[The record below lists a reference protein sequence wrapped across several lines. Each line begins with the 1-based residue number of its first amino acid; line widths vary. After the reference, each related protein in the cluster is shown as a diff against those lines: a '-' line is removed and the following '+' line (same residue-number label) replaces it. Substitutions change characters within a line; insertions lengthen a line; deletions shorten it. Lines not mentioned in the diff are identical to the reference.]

1 MLNAGRGAF
10 ATVSVQCLLL
20 LAGPRLVAAQEAVAG
35 IDFLNDRLPIP
46 ESALFDEGLYID
58 SGVGLSFG
66 VDKRLTYAAGQFEEA
81 AARFE
86 ISVAAFPYK
95 SEIWAYLSRSYF
107 HMKSPDRAKVALER
121 AQEVMPDLREKL
133 WQPLLGSLLKEIR
146 KRANQQQIQVDFY
159 SQNRDDFLSLFRLYL
174 FLDDHDG
181 AVGVITSALG
191 KEQAMKVLA
200 TTVSGDSQKSY
211 LEQAAGWRRLAGEL
225 KEEIL
230 QIDPDITLDLA
241 VSGPTPELPGSMSES
256 GAGIDEESRILQLK
270 IDWYRST
277 TGDYKK
283 LFDKYAVSGDVER
296 ASLLLE
302 SLSREIIWQELLK
315 SVAPTIQQEAEVE
328 GQLIKLR
335 ELKEEFESFL
345 QKPTE
350 GMQ

>member
-20 LAGPRLVAAQEAVAG
+20 LAAPRLVAAQEAVTG

-46 ESALFDEGLYID
+46 ESALFDEGSYID

-66 VDKRLTYAAGQFEEA
+66 VDKRLTYSAGQFEEA
-81 AARFE
+81 ASRFE
-86 ISVAAFPYK
+86 ISVAGFPYK
-95 SEIWAYLSRSYF
+95 SDIWVYLARSYF
-107 HMKSPDRAKVALER
+107 HMKLPDRAKVALER
-121 AQEVMPDLREKL
+121 AQEVMPDLRERL

-174 FLDDHDG
+174 FLNDHDG

-191 KEQAMKVLA
+191 KGQSMEVLA

-211 LEQAAGWRRLAGEL
+211 LKQAAEWRRLAGEL

-230 QIDPDITLDLA
+230 QIDPDISLDLA
-241 VSGPTPELPGSMSES
+241 VFRSTPELPGSMPES

-277 TGDYKK
+277 TEDYKK
-283 LFDKYAVSGDVER
+283 LFDKYAMSGNVER

-302 SLSREIIWQELLK
+302 ALSREIIWQELLQ
-315 SVAPTIQQEAEVE
+315 SVAPTIQQEADIE

-335 ELKEEFESFL
+335 ELKEEFETFL
-345 QKPTE
+345 QKPTD
-350 GMQ
+350 GLQ